1 MAHFAKIEGG
11 IVTAVVVVDNAHE
24 MNGSEYLNSLGLE
37 GNWVQTS
44 YNANFG
50 KKFAAIGDTYV
61 ASTGNFKSP
70 KPFASWKFDDEAWVW
85 VAPKPLPMDGKK
97 YHWDEDLKNWVEVI

>member
-1 MAHFAKIEGG
+1 MAHFAKIENG
-11 IVTAVVVVDNAHE
+11 IVTNVIVVDNSNEA
-24 MNGSEYLNSLGLE
+24 NAQEYLNSLGIE
-37 GNWVQTS
+37 GTWVQTS

-70 KPFASWKFDDEAWVW
+70 QPHASWTFSNTEWVW
-85 VAPKPLPMDGKK
+85 KAPKAEPSNGKL
-97 YHWDEDLKNWVEVI
+97 HLWDETLGDWVEI